1 MCSGPRPA
9 KPPLGLRELSFAAR
23 AVAAPRL
30 VPGDRYVDE
39 TLEEVFLG
47 GIGRSPDVLEG
58 LMRLEVLAAPHLFD
72 TTQ

>member
-1 MCSGPRPA
+1 MLGDERCE
-9 KPPLGLRELSFAAR
+9 PPLRLRELPFAAC
-23 AVAAPRL
+23 AVTATRL

-39 TLEEVFLG
+39 ALEEVFLG

-58 LMRLEVLAAPHLFD
+58 LVRLEVLAAAHLFE